1 MTRQKE
7 KIAVTQKQSK
17 FKRDAFTYCNIH
29 RDDMVA
35 AIECQQSVDVC
46 VCKLFVTMGESR
58 RISVEFYGRTAYF
71 SLCDRSRSNIQIPF
85 EIIEIV
91 MRLNIWNLFVSF

>member
-1 MTRQKE
+1 
-7 KIAVTQKQSK
+7 
-17 FKRDAFTYCNIH
+17 
-29 RDDMVA
+29 MVA

-58 RISVEFYGRTAYF
+58 RISVEFYVEEPHIFACVIDLDPT
-71 SLCDRSRSNIQIPF
+71 QIPF
-85 EIIEIV
+85 EIIEIA